1 MQPTTKVV
9 GALAAIALFGMWV
22 VFMALTYQTPTV
34 TAAPIDPVIAS
45 TESTSGN
52 PHGLP
57 PDHPDIETIIQPES
71 GGALPLPA
79 TRADIEMG
87 GTQPG
92 NLVDTMLTPND
103 CRTCHSNY
111 GQPEAEPYLTWQGSM
126 MSQAARDPLFY
137 AALDIANQ
145 DVAGSG
151 EYCIRC
157 HAPKAWLEGRI
168 APDGSQ
174 LTAGDEQG
182 LTCHF
187 CHRMVDPEYE
197 AGSSPPIDQ
206 TILAALT
213 TTVPFPSSGMYVVD
227 PHDNRRAQ
235 WDLQEEGWYVE
246 NCWDPADCDN
256 NNPHRG
262 FDDWPLESPF
272 HTESAFCGTCHDV
285 SNPLFSGDVENGWT
299 LNPLGQPIDDM
310 ANAFPVERTYTEWLL
325 SDYAT
330 EQGVYAPQW
339 NAAESDYVNSCQ
351 DCHMAS
357 VANASAANRPVTY
370 PPACRIDGPDG
381 PHCPNQVTHDLVP
394 VHDLTGGNTWVPEM
408 IKIHPEFGDDVNPA
422 ALDAGIERARS
433 MLQRAATLTATLE
446 GPALDVRITNET
458 GHKLPTG
465 YAEGRQMWVS
475 VVGYDAQCNVVFE
488 SGAYDDVTGQLDL
501 ADPQLAWFGVKQA
514 ISEEWG
520 TQIGLPHGESFHF
533 LLNNSIEL
541 DNRIPPRG
549 FTNAEFD
556 AAGAGVIGT
565 TYTDGQYW
573 ADVAYTLPAGVVKTE
588 VSLKFQIA
596 SKEYIEFLRDTNE
609 TSDRGDL
616 LYQLWE
622 DTGKAPPETLAVATT
637 GSCETDNIL
646 YLPMIRR

>member
-1 MQPTTKVV
+1 MRRTTKLL
-9 GALAAIALFGMWV
+9 GAVMAVALFGMWV
-22 VFMALTYQTPTV
+22 ILMATLYRTPIA
-34 TAAPIDPVIAS
+34 TAAPVAPL
-45 TESTSGN
+45 TESAATT
-52 PHGLP
+52 PHSLP
-57 PDHPDIETIIQPES
+57 PDHPKIESLDQAGR

-79 TRADIEMG
+79 TRADILMG

-92 NLVDTMLTPND
+92 NLNATMLTPND
-103 CRTCHSNY
+103 CKTCHSNY
-111 GQPEAEPYLTWQGSM
+111 GQPEAEPFLTWQGSM

-174 LTAGDEQG
+174 LTAGDQQG
-182 LTCHF
+182 LSCHF
-187 CHRMVDPEYE
+187 CHRMVDPEYQE
-197 AGSSPPIDQ
+197 GVSPPIDE

-213 TTVPFPSSGMYVVD
+213 TTVPFPSTGMYVID
-227 PHDNRRAQ
+227 PDDNRRAQ
-235 WDLQEEGWYVE
+235 WELREEGWFVE
-246 NCWDPADCDN
+246 NCWNPADCEN

-285 SNPLFSGDVENGWT
+285 SNPLFSGDPEADNYT
-299 LNPLGQPIDDM
+299 LNAMGQPISDM
-310 ANAFPVERTYTEWLL
+310 ADAFPVERTYTEWLL
-325 SDYAT
+325 SDYGT

-339 NAAESDYVNSCQ
+339 NPAESNYVNSCQ

-357 VANASAANRPVTY
+357 VANASAAARPTDY
-370 PPACRIDGPDG
+370 PPECRVGGQSGPF
-381 PHCPNQVTHDLVP
+381 CVNQVTHELVP

-408 IKIHPEFGDDVNPA
+408 IKIHPDFGDDPNVNHD
-422 ALDAGIERARS
+422 ALDAGVERARS
-433 MLQRAATLTATLE
+433 MLRKAASLTATQN
-446 GPALDVRITNET
+446 GTALDVRITNET

-475 VVGYDAQCNVVFE
+475 VRAYDAQCNPIFE
-488 SGAYDDVTGQLDL
+488 SGAYNSTTGVLTH
-501 ADPQLAWFGVKQA
+501 DPQLAWFGVRQA
-514 ISEEWG
+514 LSEEWAG
-520 TQIGLPHGESFHF
+520 EVGLPAGESFHF
-533 LLNNSIEL
+533 LLNNTVEL

-549 FTNAEFD
+549 FNNAEFT
-556 AAGAGVIGT
+556 AAGAGVIGA
-565 TYTDGQYW
+565 TYADGQYW
-573 ADVAYTLPAGVVKTE
+573 ADVEYTLPVGVTKTE
-588 VSLKFQIA
+588 VALKFQIA
-596 SKEYIEFLRDTNE
+596 SKEYIEFLRDNNA
-609 TSDRGDL
+609 TSDRGDI

-622 DTGKAPPETLAVATT
+622 ATGKAPPETLATVTT
-637 GSCETDNIL
+637 GSCDRGPTL